1 MYSKFDFRSISII
14 IPALN
19 EADNLSKLL
28 PYLKSITKNSDIS
41 SEIIVV
47 DAKDSTD
54 NLESICTQENIT
66 YIRCGHNG
74 RSYQLCQGGQATQS
88 DILYFVHADTTP
100 PTTFVDD
107 ILEAL
112 KSGNQAG
119 CFAYRFRNATPI
131 LLKINSWFTQFQT
144 FFTGGG
150 DQGLF
155 IIKDVYEQLG
165 GFAQECTFMED
176 FQLYKAIR
184 NNDIPFTIVQ
194 NKAIVSNRK
203 YKSNGYLKVQIV
215 QGILLWGF
223 YRGFSADRLQR
234 IYRRLL

>member
-1 MYSKFDFRSISII
+1 MSSKFEFKSISII

-19 EADNLSKLL
+19 EEKNLSKLL
-28 PYLKSITKNSDIS
+28 PYLKSTLAESVII

-54 NLESICTQENIT
+54 DLQSLCAQQD
-66 YIRCGHNG
+66 IRYVRCARNG
-74 RSYQLCQGGQATQS
+74 RSYQLCQGGQEATS

-107 ILEAL
+107 IIGAIQ
-112 KSGNQAG
+112 SGNQAG
-119 CFAYRFRNATPI
+119 CFAYRFRNNTPI

-155 IIKDVYEQLG
+155 IIKDVYEKIG
-165 GFAQECTFMED
+165 GFSQECTFMED
-176 FQLYKAIR
+176 FQLYQAIR
-184 NNDIPFTIVQ
+184 SNDIPFTIMQ
-194 NKAIVSNRK
+194 NKAVVSNRK
-203 YKSNGYLKVQIV
+203 YAKNGYFKVQIV
-215 QGILLWGF
+215 QAILLWGF
-223 YRGFSADRLQR
+223 YRGMSADRLRR
-234 IYRRLL
+234 IYSRLS